1 MDDNLPD
8 ALAYGSLALIL
19 VLAIIA
25 LHLGVPGLVVL
36 SVAAGLV
43 VWAVRYFIEILR
55 W

>member
-1 MDDNLPD
+1 MPD
-8 ALAYGSLALIL
+8 ALAYGTLALIL

-25 LHLGVPGLVVL
+25 LNFGVPGLVVAVL